1 MKLTRRDFIKRSA
14 ATSGVV
20 LAAATAVDVMAAQP
34 ATSAMT
40 EATAQPKSPGKGTW
54 VPTVCQGC
62 TSWCAAEAFVQ
73 EGRVV
78 KVRGHHLS
86 KSSGGHICPRGH
98 LGIGQMYDPD
108 RIKVPMKRT
117 NPKKGRGVDP
127 KFVPISWDE
136 ALDTIADKMME
147 LRKNEETEKFMLMR
161 GRYTYCRDV
170 IYDALPKIFGS
181 PNNISHSAI
190 CAEAEKFGSYYTE
203 GFWGYRDYDL
213 ENTKYVICFGGDPIA
228 SNRQVPNAIR
238 QWGKVLDQA
247 TVVAID
253 PRFSATASK
262 AHEWMPVKPGED
274 SALAVALAHVIL
286 TEGLWSREFVGDFK
300 DGVNGFKAGATV
312 DEAAFDEK
320 HTNGIVKWWNIELKD
335 RTPEWAEKVCLIPAA
350 QIRRVATGFAKAA
363 PNVMCWMAPGAAMQP
378 RGAYGAFAAHALNGL
393 VGAADNKGGT
403 LQKMKTPYTHI
414 PLYSKKF
421 KPYIDEI
428 AAKGSKHKKID
439 QRGTLEFPALKKKP
453 GGGVV
458 TNRAAEGILDENPNE
473 IKVAIAYWNNLA
485 FSCTGAT
492 RWEKALEKLPFF
504 AHIVTNPSEMTQ
516 FADIVLP
523 ASFHMF
529 ERWGLVAS
537 KFNRYSYIGLQQPM
551 VKRMWDVRTDETE
564 IVWLLAKKL
573 KERGFANLFDYF
585 QTEMKDPETGK
596 AAADGADFSK
606 ITTKIM
612 TEKQWNPAKYHSGE
626 KINGW
631 KEFVERGLWQSDQ
644 YPFKKLW
651 AKGFKT
657 KTKKFEFFSETLKK
671 VLGAHAEKHEVSI
684 DKVME
689 VTQYTGRGERVF
701 VPHWEPAKYHGDEK
715 EYPFIFMDSRSR
727 LSREG
732 RSQNLAEFYEFKKV
746 DPGDASHVDLLK
758 INPKDANA
766 MGLADG
772 DWVKVAS
779 PEKSVKIQVKLWEGV
794 RPGTVN
800 KTFAMGHWAYGRLAA
815 ADYGKHVERGFNNN
829 ELLPSDYDRLSGSTA
844 RHAVSRVKIA
854 KI

>member
-1 MKLTRRDFIKRSA
+1 MKLNRRDFIKSSV
-14 ATSGVV
+14 ATGG
-20 LAAATAVDVMAAQP
+20 LI
-34 ATSAMT
+34 ATSAMAP
-40 EATAQPKSPGKGTW
+40 EAMAETPPADGPAPQPASPGEGTW
-54 VPTVCQGC
+54 MPTVCQGC

-73 EGRVV
+73 DGRVV

-86 KSSGGHICPRGH
+86 KSSGGYVCPRGH
-98 LGIGQMYDPD
+98 LAIGQMYDPD

-136 ALDTIADKMME
+136 ALDTIAEKMME
-147 LRKNEETEKFMLMR
+147 LRNNNETEKFMLMR

-203 GFWGYRDYDL
+203 GYWDYRDYDL

-247 TVVAID
+247 TVVAVD
-253 PRFSATASK
+253 PRLSATASK

-274 SALAVALAHVIL
+274 SALALALAHVIL

-300 DGVNGFKAGATV
+300 DGVNAFKTGATV

-320 HTNGIVKWWNIELKD
+320 LTHGVVKWWNVELKD
-335 RTPEWAEKVCLIPAA
+335 RTPEWAEKVCLVPAE
-350 QIRRVATGFAKAA
+350 QIRRVAVGFGKAA

-378 RGAYGAFAAHALNGL
+378 RGAYGALAAHALNGL

-403 LQKMKTPYTHI
+403 LQKMKAPYTHI
-414 PLYSKKF
+414 PLHKEKF
-421 KPYIDEI
+421 KPYLDEI
-428 AAKGSKHKKID
+428 AQKGLKHKKID
-439 QRGTLEFPALKKKP
+439 QRGSLEFPALNKKP

-458 TNRAAEGILDENPNE
+458 TNRAADGILDENPNE
-473 IKVAIAYWNNLA
+473 IKVAIGYWNNFA

-492 RWEKALEKLPFF
+492 RWEKALAKVPFF
-504 AHIVTNPSEMTQ
+504 AHIVTNPSEMSQ

-529 ERWGLVAS
+529 ERWGLVPS
-537 KFNRYSYIGLQQPM
+537 KYNRYSYIGLQQPM
-551 VKRMWDVRTDETE
+551 VKPLWDTRTDETE
-564 IVWLLAKKL
+564 VVWMLARKL
-573 KERGFANLFDYF
+573 KEKGFPNLFDYF
-585 QTEMKDPETGK
+585 QTELKDPETGK
-596 AAADGADFSK
+596 AAENEAEFAEIVVK
-606 ITTKIM
+606 VM

-631 KEFVERGLWQSDQ
+631 QEFVELGLWQSDQ
-644 YPFKKLW
+644 YPFREKWK
-651 AKGFKT
+651 KGFKT
-657 KTKKFEFFSETLKK
+657 ETKKFEFYSETLKK
-671 VLGAHAEKHEVSI
+671 VLGQHAENHMVTI

-689 VTQYTGRGERVF
+689 VTQYAGRGEQVF
-701 VPHWEPAKYHGDEK
+701 MPHWEPAKYQGDEK
-715 EYPFIFMDSRSR
+715 EYPYVFMDSRSR

-732 RSQNLAEFYEFKKV
+732 RSQNLIEFYEFKKV
-746 DPGDASHVDLLK
+746 DPGDISHVDVLK
-758 INPKDANA
+758 INPKDALTL
-766 MGLADG
+766 GLNNG
-772 DWVKVAS
+772 DWVNVSS

-800 KTFAMGHWAYGRLAA
+800 KTFGMGHWAYGRLASE
-815 ADYGKHVERGFNNN
+815 DYSKHVPRGFNNN

-844 RHAVSRVKIA
+844 RHAVSRVKIQ
-854 KI
+854 KV